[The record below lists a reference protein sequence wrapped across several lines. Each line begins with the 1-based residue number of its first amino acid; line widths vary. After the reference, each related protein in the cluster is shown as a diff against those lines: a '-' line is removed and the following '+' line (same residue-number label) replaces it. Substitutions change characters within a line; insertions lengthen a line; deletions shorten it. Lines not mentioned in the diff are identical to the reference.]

1 MYNDCGK
8 ICNQSLP
15 YSPTYRFITHNHQ
28 YEWIPVFMNGL
39 KAQTINQKDEYVAI
53 FIPKVMLC
61 IQSKYVNV

>member
-28 YEWIPVFMNGL
+28 YEWIPVFMNVL
-39 KAQTINQKDEYVAI
+39 KAQTINQKDE
-53 FIPKVMLC
+53 
-61 IQSKYVNV
+61 